1 MTTEL
6 SFGVEPTRSSCVF
19 IMAAS
24 VYDCLAIT
32 AVSSGS
38 TCSLIRVLRGMAHQT
53 GQTLNRTG
61 SMALQTAQT
70 LKRRSIGSQ
79 TGQSL
84 KRTMNMTLQTLQDLK
99 RRSMGSQTG
108 QSLKRKRN
116 MYFFLKEER
125 KSKPSWSQACKR
137 KANGEQIE

>member
-1 MTTEL
+1 MTTVF

-24 VYDCLAIT
+24 VYDCLANI

-38 TCSLIRVLRGMAHQT
+38 RCSLIRVLRGMAHQT

-70 LKRRSIGSQ
+70 LKRRNIGSQ

-84 KRTMNMTLQTLQDLK
+84 KRTMNITLQTVQALK

-116 MYFFLKEER
+116 MYFFKGR
-125 KSKPSWSQACKR
+125 KKK
-137 KANGEQIE
+137 